1 MWFFKLIKANKIEA
15 VKLKNDD
22 TKEND
27 KHGKILDMIERH
39 NFILTGNNDDIC
51 FSYCVFAYSIYVGV
65 NESNEIMWRI
75 KCCLSYSFILIM
87 ILSICIANDGIIR
100 ISARTIEIQKL
111 HLSCLSS
118 LKAMILHSK
127 WYIYVYLFRYS
138 DSLTRTH
145 MKINKKNTLTDT
157 NIPLRGIHST
167 FYISFDLVAH
177 TTTF

>member
-1 MWFFKLIKANKIEA
+1 
-15 VKLKNDD
+15 
-22 TKEND
+22 
-27 KHGKILDMIERH
+27 MIERH

-100 ISARTIEIQKL
+100 ISARTMEIQKL

-145 MKINKKNTLTDT
+145 MKINKKNTLTSGYTQYILHFIRFGCPYYDILGMLDQIYVYT
-157 NIPLRGIHST
+157 ST
-167 FYISFDLVAH
+167 AATICVFSFVL
-177 TTTF
+177 